1 MIANEKAADIKAVLV
16 LICSLFVGLF
26 GWLGVAVLLLVLAMF
41 VDYITGTIA
50 AKAAGEWS
58 SAVARAGLRHK
69 LGTILAVG
77 AAAFADLGVNVALH
91 TGATTVIFGGA
102 APPWPNCFVMIVVFW
117 YLFTEVGSILENA
130 GKLGAPI
137 PPWLGKGISA
147 LKAKVNQTA
156 GAAVPVPEDPWAEF
170 NVTDDDVSGLGHS
183 PAAPPKGKHEKPEE
197 KQTE

>member
-91 TGATTVIFGGA
+91 TEATAAIFGG

-137 PPWLGKGISA
+137 PPWLGKGIAA
-147 LKAKVNQTA
+147 LKAKVDQ
-156 GAAVPVPEDPWAEF
+156 AASAAAPVPEDSWAEF
-170 NVTDDDVSGLGHS
+170 NVTDDDVSSLDHS
-183 PAAPPKGKHEKPEE
+183 ADAPPKGKHEKPEDE
-197 KQTE
+197 QTE